1 MRIDEKM
8 AKAIANHKDDI
19 NNGDFVSVILETY
32 LQCGA
37 KGVGELK
44 DIFFNAD
51 IDMKLY
57 NDAIEK
63 IIKVLLKNSDLWNPD
78 SKYSIWNRQQRENNL
93 GINVEKRVP
102 SQVRA
107 FLYNREK
114 LINQLFAGDG

>member
-8 AKAIANHKDDI
+8 AKTIANHKDDI
-19 NNGDFVSVILETY
+19 NNGDFVSVILEAY

-78 SKYSIWNRQQRENNL
+78 SKYSIWNR
-93 GINVEKRVP
+93 
-102 SQVRA
+102 
-107 FLYNREK
+107 
-114 LINQLFAGDG
+114 

>member
-78 SKYSIWNRQQRENNL
+78 SKYSIWNR
-93 GINVEKRVP
+93 
-102 SQVRA
+102 
-107 FLYNREK
+107 
-114 LINQLFAGDG
+114 